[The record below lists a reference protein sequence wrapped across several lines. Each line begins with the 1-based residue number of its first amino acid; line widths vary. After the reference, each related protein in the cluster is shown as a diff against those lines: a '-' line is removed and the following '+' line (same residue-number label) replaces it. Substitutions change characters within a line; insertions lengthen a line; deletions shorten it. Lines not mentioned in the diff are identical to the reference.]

1 MNNYFCVMPFFGLEI
16 SSKTTQTTPCCLLKN
31 NANISQVR
39 AEMLDQKRPDACD
52 ACWKLEAQGI
62 KSDRQY
68 KNESFDFFANKDS
81 KLVEEECKNNIYS
94 NQIIKIYTSNL
105 CNSTCVTCG
114 PVASSSWASI
124 KKMNTKSITISN
136 NQLNQIDYSK
146 IKMLSFVGG
155 EPLYEKKTFEI
166 LTRVINAGNTNC
178 FISIVTNGSVVL
190 SKFQLDI
197 LQNFKNLNLCIS
209 IDGIESRFE
218 YIRYPLKWQTLI
230 DNLEL
235 FKSVASSISISY
247 TISNLNLMYYN
258 ETSSWFKE
266 QNLLYNHNIVTHPSY
281 FSINAL
287 PEHTKETM
295 PLEVKSL
302 LRPHNS
308 DDDRKFNLFAKEI
321 QAQDHLKNISIKD
334 YMPEMYDLIQKNI

>member
-1 MNNYFCVMPFFGLEI
+1 MPFFGLEV

-31 NANISQVR
+31 DANVSQIR
-39 AEMLDQKRPDACD
+39 AEMLDQKKPEACA
-52 ACWKLEAQGI
+52 ACWKLEDQGI

-68 KNESFDFFANKDS
+68 KNQSFDLFANKDI
-81 KLVEEECKNNIYS
+81 KIVEEECKNGIYS

-114 PVASSSWASI
+114 PIASSSWSSI
-124 KKMNTKSITISN
+124 KKMNTKHITISN
-136 NQLNQIDYSK
+136 DQLNPLKYNK

-155 EPLYEKKTFEI
+155 EPLYDKKTFEI
-166 LTRVINAGNTNC
+166 LNCVINAGNTNC

-190 SKFQLDI
+190 SNSQLNI
-197 LQNFKNLNLCIS
+197 LKKFKNLNLCIS

-218 YIRYPLKWQTLI
+218 YIRYPLKWQTLL

-235 FKSVASSISISY
+235 FKSIAASISISY

-266 QNLLYNHNIVTHPSY
+266 QNLNYNHNIVTHPSY
-281 FSINAL
+281 FSINSL
-287 PEHTKETM
+287 PEHVKETM
-295 PLEVKSL
+295 PAEVKFL
-302 LRPHNS
+302 LRPHIPN
-308 DDDRKFNLFAKEI
+308 DDSKFNLFAKEI
-321 QAQDHLKNISIKD
+321 QSQDNLKNISIQNF
-334 YMPEMYDLIQKNI
+334 MPEMYKIIQENTH

>member
-16 SSKTTQTTPCCLLKN
+16 SSTTTQTTPCCLLKN
-31 NANISQVR
+31 NANVSQIR
-39 AEMLDQKRPDACD
+39 AEMLDQKRPEACA
-52 ACWKLEAQGI
+52 ACWDLEAQGI

-68 KNESFDFFANKDS
+68 KNESFDFFTNKDI
-81 KLVEEECKNNIYS
+81 KLVEEECKNSMYS
-94 NQIIKIYTSNL
+94 NEIIKISTSNL

-114 PVASSSWASI
+114 PLASSSWASI
-124 KKMNTKSITISN
+124 KKMNTKSITVSN
-136 NQLNQIDYSK
+136 DQLNQFDYGK

-166 LTRVINAGNTNC
+166 LNRVINAGNTNC

-230 DNLEL
+230 DNLKL
-235 FKSVASSISISY
+235 FKSVLSNISISY

-266 QNLLYNHNIVTHPSY
+266 QNLLYNHNIVTYPSY
-281 FSINAL
+281 FSINSL
-287 PEHTKETM
+287 PEHIKETM
-295 PLEVKSL
+295 PLEVKSF
-302 LRPHNS
+302 LRPHNPE
-308 DDDRKFNLFAKEI
+308 DDHKFNLFAKEI
-321 QAQDHLKNISIKD
+321 QSQDNLKNISIKD
-334 YMPEMYDLIQKNI
+334 YMPEMYDLIKKNT